1 MCVRTCEKTKIFSQG
16 NMGRVGIC
24 HKRNSLFKTSLSL
37 SLSNFSA
44 LSLSFKAHFSAPLS
58 MSLSLTIPEVS
69 YVQTLCAAQAKE
81 TDLKKDAA
89 RSAFVFKLSAC

>member
-1 MCVRTCEKTKIFSQG
+1 MCARVKRRKYFLKGIWDAWAFVTKGTHFS
-16 NMGRVGIC
+16 R
-24 HKRNSLFKTSLSL
+24 RLSL